1 MGFIKLVCPNCGA
14 AIELSEDREYGF
26 CSYCGTK
33 VMQDKV
39 VVEHRGKVSLSG
51 IADVQSLLDR
61 ANLYIEDRRFDE
73 AVKYCEKAL
82 DINPRNP
89 EAYICKLMAQTRC
102 KDTDE
107 IKNSTKPLKFYDS
120 YKKAVRFASPE
131 KARELISYN
140 DQTVLNFSSILN
152 QKQQEVDEINKQME
166 TLVAK
171 VNKSSFWINHKKLL
185 RLLFLFFDF
194 TLIYIIAETDM
205 PFLVVVLIPVL
216 IASLF
221 FLPIMRNKAE
231 KTKRNAQAYC
241 DFASSKIEEF
251 NSWMEDMQSFEK

>member
-1 MGFIKLVCPNCGA
+1 MGFIKLACPNCGA

-39 VVEHRGKVSLSG
+39 VVEHRGKISLSG

-73 AVKYCEKAL
+73 AVQYCEKAL

-102 KDTDE
+102 KSIDE
-107 IKNSTKPLKFYDS
+107 TKNATKPLKFYDS
-120 YKKAVRFASPE
+120 YNKAIRFANPE
-131 KARELISYN
+131 KAKELSSYN
-140 DQTVLNFSSILN
+140 DQTVLNFNSILN
-152 QKQQEVDEINKQME
+152 QKQQEIDEINKQMD

-185 RLLFLFFDF
+185 RILFIIIDFSLLYFIAKTDISFLGSVL
-194 TLIYIIAETDM
+194 TL
-205 PFLVVVLIPVL
+205 LL

-231 KTKRNAQAYC
+231 KTMKNAQTYC
-241 DFASSKIEEF
+241 DYASSRIEEF